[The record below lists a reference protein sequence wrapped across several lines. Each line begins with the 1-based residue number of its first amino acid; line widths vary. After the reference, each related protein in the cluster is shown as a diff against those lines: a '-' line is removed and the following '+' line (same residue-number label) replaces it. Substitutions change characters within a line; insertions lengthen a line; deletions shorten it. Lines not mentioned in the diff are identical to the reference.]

1 MAPLFSYALPGRLL
15 VRLHGVLPPFGTPLW
30 SEEGLRLFLARWRR
44 ALTACGQM
52 RGQYVNVLVG
62 REVSPFWL
70 LAAEVAAR
78 FAEGGWLGGCGVCGA
93 CAVSWASGAWGAGT
107 SFSVYSL
114 FCGSGGGS
122 WR

>member
-1 MAPLFSYALPGRLL
+1 M
-15 VRLHGVLPPFGTPLW
+15 LPPFGAHLR
-30 SEEGLRLFLARWRR
+30 SEEGLRLFLACCCG
-44 ALTACGQM
+44 AGLACGLM
-52 RGQYVNVLVG
+52 RGQCVDVLFG
-62 REVSPFWL
+62 FLSPFWL

-107 SFSVYSL
+107 SVSVYSL
-114 FCGSGGGS
+114 FSGKGGGS